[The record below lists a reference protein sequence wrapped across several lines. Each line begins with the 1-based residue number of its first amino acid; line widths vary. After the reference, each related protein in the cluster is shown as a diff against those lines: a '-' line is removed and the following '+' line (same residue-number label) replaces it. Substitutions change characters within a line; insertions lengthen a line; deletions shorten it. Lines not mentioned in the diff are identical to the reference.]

1 MLQLLVS
8 TGILI
13 KSKEKQE
20 AESGML
26 VARRY
31 LALLNSY
38 RLKYLS
44 RLPRRMTSS
53 TEKEETH
60 ALIEVHRDSR

>member
-1 MLQLLVS
+1 MLQLLVF

-13 KSKEKQE
+13 KEKQE
-20 AESGML
+20 AESRML
-26 VARRY
+26 VARQY

-53 TEKEETH
+53 IEKEATH
-60 ALIEVHRDSR
+60 TLTEVYHD